1 MSDTA
6 LLTWKVQLARRNPA
20 RAISVLLL
28 ILICTYFVYFT
39 LNDILLSLIAFL
51 VLFLMVIPYY
61 VPVTFI
67 FTDESIIRKMPF
79 SKQVRYWNEF
89 KRYDIDKNTVKLYTM
104 SQSSRLDNYRSLL
117 LICSKNSEDVLAI
130 VSEKIDPAAAGETP
144 GA

>member
-67 FTDESIIRKMPF
+67 LTDESIIRKMPF
-79 SKQVRYWNEF
+79 SKQVRFWNEF
-89 KRYDIDKNTVKLYTM
+89 KRYDVDRNNIKLYTM

-117 LICSKNSEDVLAI
+117 LICSKNAEDVLAI
-130 VSEKIDPAAAGETP
+130 VREKIDPAAAGETP
-144 GA
+144 GV